1 MARDSGVRV
10 EGLRET
16 VRRLE
21 ALGVDVQDLKDAFGA
36 ISREVV
42 TEATGL
48 VPNTTGESTGALAGT
63 IRAARTKNKAVVR
76 AGSPSRAP
84 HAGVINYGWPA
95 HGIAPSDFLTGPAN
109 ADPAGKVRRLE
120 DNLEAL
126 IRQHD
131 LT

>member
-21 ALGVDVQDLKDAFGA
+21 SLGVDVADLKDAFGA

-42 TEATGL
+42 TEAATL
-48 VPNTTGESTGALAGT
+48 ANALEDATGALAGT

-76 AGSPSRAP
+76 AGSARIPY
-84 HAGVINYGWPA
+84 AGVINYGWPA
-95 HGIAPSDFLTGPAN
+95 RGIGPSAFLTGPADD
-109 ADPAGKVRRLE
+109 DPAGKVAHLE
-120 DNLEAL
+120 RNLEAL
-126 IRQHD
+126 IRRHD